1 MDSMSDEPTLQEL
14 QEEIRMMAMMAEPQA
29 INLEKPSALSQRKSS
44 LERRIRIAAAY
55 VNRLDR
61 LSSEF
66 YRAKIRAMCHQWA
79 GVADPYEILEEAQ
92 RELAAVVHESSPK
105 SP

>member
-1 MDSMSDEPTLQEL
+1 MDSMSDKVSLEALK
-14 QEEIRMMAMMAEPQA
+14 EEIRMMTMRSEPKE
-29 INLEKPSALSQRKSS
+29 INLEKPSALSQRKSF
-44 LERRIRIAAAY
+44 LERRIRIATAY

-79 GVADPYEILEEAQ
+79 GVADPYEILEAAQ
-92 RELAAVVHESSPK
+92 CELTQLSNDLEM
-105 SP
+105 

>member
-1 MDSMSDEPTLQEL
+1 MDSMNDKVSLEALK
-14 QEEIRMMAMMAEPQA
+14 EEIRMMTIMAEPQA

-44 LERRIRIAAAY
+44 LERRIRIATAY

-92 RELAAVVHESSPK
+92 RELAAVAHESSPK